1 MNRRI
6 AMFAG
11 GAMIVLLGAWF
22 MLLWSPKGSELNE
35 AREQKTAAEQQVTE
49 LQVKLDRLKDAQ
61 RRSPE
66 LLAARDRLVSAIP
79 EHAQLA
85 EFILDANDAATKA
98 NVDFVAITPAPPGP
112 STVPGGPPAIKLRLE
127 VTGDYF
133 ATLEFLD
140 LLADLPRMVVL
151 DEVQLNPTEGGDK
164 LSADLGGSIF
174 TTQPPA
180 LPGGATATTTTT
192 STTTTVK
199 P

>member
-1 MNRRI
+1 
-6 AMFAG
+6 MFAG

-22 MLLWSPKGSELNE
+22 MLLWSPKGSELKD
-35 AREQKTAAEQQVTE
+35 ARAQQVAAKQQVTE
-49 LQVKLDRLKDAQ
+49 LQVKLDRLKDGE

-66 LLAARDRLVSAIP
+66 LLATQDRLESAVP

-85 EFILDANDAATKA
+85 EFILDVNDAATKA
-98 NVDFVAITPAPPGP
+98 RVDFVAITPSPPGP
-112 STVPGGPPAIKLRLE
+112 STVPGGPPSIKLRLE
-127 VTGDYF
+127 VSGDYF

-140 LLADLPRMVVL
+140 LLADLPRLVVL
-151 DEVQLNPTEGGDK
+151 DEVQLDPTEGEK

-180 LPGGATATTTTT
+180 VPAGTTATTTPAT
-192 STTTTVK
+192 TTTTVK

>member
-1 MNRRI
+1 VNRRI

-11 GAMIVLLGAWF
+11 GAMVVLLGVWF
-22 MLLWSPKGSELNE
+22 LLLWSPKGSELSD
-35 AREQKTAAEQQVTE
+35 AREQKAAAEQQVTE

-85 EFILDANDAATKA
+85 EFILDANDAASKA
-98 NVDFVAITPAPPGP
+98 NVDFVSITPSPPGP
-112 STVPGGPPAIKLRLE
+112 SVVPGGPTSVKLRLA

-151 DEVQLNPTEGGDK
+151 DQVKLNPTDDGK
-164 LSADLGGSIF
+164 LSADLGGNIF
-174 TTQPPA
+174 TSQAPVA
-180 LPGGATATTTTT
+180 PGGVATTTTT
-192 STTTTVK
+192 TTTTVK